1 MSISVVH
8 AKMIIFGM
16 LAREYRKYFKSIVD
30 DSVIVGNQGISDGN
44 SVLTSATN
52 TISTNVKSTVS
63 INYDN

>member
-44 SVLTSATN
+44 SVFIDQCDKYYIHKFQKYCVN
-52 TISTNVKSTVS
+52 KF
-63 INYDN
+63 